1 MLAEA
6 DQLDRLVREA
16 HAALDRVREVEQA
29 GGLVEDG
36 DVDDLCVEDVADPV
50 ADGVVDRLQL
60 ELAGERF
67 LDAVD
72 QRELCVALARLLD
85 RPRSR
90 EGGAD
95 MLADER
101 EQLLVLLGVANV
113 RQVRLHGEDADRA
126 AVVGLERDAQ
136 PVLAENA
143 EAARSRRARSSF
155 SIRSYDRCCG
165 FPVRST

>member
-16 HAALDRVREVEQA
+16 HAALDRVREVQQA

-50 ADGVVDRLQL
+50 ADSVVDRLQL

-90 EGGAD
+90 EGDAD

-101 EQLLVLLGVANV
+101 EQLLVLLRIANV
-113 RQVRLHGEDADRA
+113 RQVRLHDEDADRA
-126 AVVGLERDAQ
+126 
-136 PVLAENA
+136 
-143 EAARSRRARSSF
+143 RRR
-155 SIRSYDRCCG
+155 R
-165 FPVRST
+165 T